1 MSRSCT
7 QSAATYQQRCT
18 PATHIPAEEMV
29 FEKGQPFAMRERD
42 ALWISLDGKLLLMF
56 ARHWATAL
64 ASKLVGFNM
73 IRSDTM
79 CGCCA
84 LADVGIRD
92 ATVANCVLSFLGV
105 WPVSCLGPRPSG
117 DKVYAPPFYVD
128 TWSLE
133 PSLGCCMLR
142 TTIGLPL
149 WDFNGCLPSQC
160 QGVRPRFWTPLDSN
174 TSRHNIKREH

>member
-1 MSRSCT
+1 MLHRG
-7 QSAATYQQRCT
+7 R
-18 PATHIPAEEMV
+18 
-29 FEKGQPFAMRERD
+29 
-42 ALWISLDGKLLLMF
+42 
-56 ARHWATAL
+56 
-64 ASKLVGFNM
+64 N
-73 IRSDTM
+73 
-79 CGCCA
+79 CC
-84 LADVGIRD
+84 
-92 ATVANCVLSFLGV
+92 NCVLSFLGV

-174 TSRHNIKREH
+174 TSRHNIRANIEKFSRLMLIPLSPNSGRSDPSIDAQAWFLQHFATFRFQHAVLHGVGICCRLSSRA